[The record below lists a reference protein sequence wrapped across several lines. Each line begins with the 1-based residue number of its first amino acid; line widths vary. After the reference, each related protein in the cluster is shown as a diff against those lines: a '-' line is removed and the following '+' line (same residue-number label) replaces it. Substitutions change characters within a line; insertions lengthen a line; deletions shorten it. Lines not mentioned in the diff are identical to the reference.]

1 MAVLSPCW
9 FSELPPGV
17 FVTAIVKKGK
27 TCVITFNVLAT
38 SLSQE
43 TRKDIA
49 KSVKSCAMHLCKA
62 TPTHEGFFKVIIQW
76 NNPYTRHPIPNLTF
90 SATLH
95 VLRERG
101 IAVTRIAFRNL
112 EANIYCGKESK
123 LVSDDDRGAI
133 ANALR
138 SENPTL
144 QEMFLTLE
152 GALTINIRFP
162 RPNYDDP
169 LYQ

>member
-1 MAVLSPCW
+1 MAVLTPCW
-9 FSELPPGV
+9 SRELPQGV
-17 FVTAIVKKGK
+17 NVSAFDKYDTR
-27 TCVITFNVLAT
+27 CVITFNVLAT
-38 SLSQE
+38 SLSPE

-49 KSVKSCAMHLCKA
+49 QSVKSCAMHLCRA
-62 TPTHEGFFKVIIQW
+62 TPTHEGFFKVIILW
-76 NNPYTRHPIPNLTF
+76 NNPYMRHLIPNLTF

-101 IAVTRIAFRNL
+101 IAVTGIAFRNL

-152 GALTINIRFP
+152 GALTIKMRFP
-162 RPNYDDP
+162 RPNE
-169 LYQ
+169 

>member
-1 MAVLSPCW
+1 M
-9 FSELPPGV
+9 
-17 FVTAIVKKGK
+17 
-27 TCVITFNVLAT
+27 
-38 SLSQE
+38 
-43 TRKDIA
+43 
-49 KSVKSCAMHLCKA
+49 
-62 TPTHEGFFKVIIQW
+62 
-76 NNPYTRHPIPNLTF
+76 RHPIPNLTF

-95 VLRERG
+95 VLWERG
-101 IAVTRIAFRNL
+101 IAVTRTAFMNL

-162 RPNYDDP
+162 WPNE
-169 LYQ
+169 